1 LTAVKRTRISEID
14 LLRFFAALA
23 VVFFHYSFR
32 GFSADGLSKV
42 SYPLLAPISKYGYL
56 GVEMFFMISGFVIFM
71 SADTGSLRTFVVSRV
86 VRLYPAFWICCSL
99 TFAIAVMLGGG
110 RDYPS
115 ANQYL
120 VNMTMLS
127 GFVGVPPIDGV
138 YWSLFVE
145 LKFYA
150 LVALVLIS
158 GMIHKAELLLLMWLT
173 ATISI
178 ETLDLGTLRYFAI
191 SDFSAFFIA
200 GAALFRVWSR
210 GLSPTRIGLT
220 LAAWIMAIC
229 QSLQQVPELERH
241 YRTTFN
247 IYVISAVISAFFLV
261 MILVSLRTTGRF
273 GKANWLVFGAL
284 SYPLYLIHQNIGF
297 MILNLINDRLNKY
310 ILLFGAIAFM
320 LCFAYGI
327 HRLFERK
334 LSASLKVG
342 INYALDFCARRQ
354 LRDLTSR

>member
-1 LTAVKRTRISEID
+1 MKSTRISEID

-32 GFSADGLSKV
+32 GASADGLSKV

-56 GVEMFFMISGFVIFM
+56 GVEMFFMISGFVILM
-71 SADTGSLRTFVVSRV
+71 TADSGSLRTFVVSRF

-99 TFAIAVMLGGG
+99 TFVIAVIVGGG
-110 RDYPS
+110 RDHPS

-150 LVALVLIS
+150 LVALVLVFGKIRS
-158 GMIHKAELLLLMWLT
+158 AELLLLIWLA
-173 ATISI
+173 ATILI
-178 ETLDLGTLRYFAI
+178 EAFNLGKLRYLLI
-191 SDFSAFFIA
+191 TDFSAYFIA
-200 GAALFRVWSR
+200 GATLFLVWSR

-220 LAAWIMAIC
+220 LAAWIMAISQC
-229 QSLQQVPELERH
+229 VRQVPELDRH
-241 YRTTFN
+241 YGTSFN
-247 IYVISAVISAFFLV
+247 IYIIAAVISFFFLV
-261 MILVSLRTTGRF
+261 MILVSLRATGPF
-273 GKANWLVFGAL
+273 GKINWLVLGAL

-297 MILNLINDRLNKY
+297 MIFNLTYQRLNQY

-320 LCFAYGI
+320 LCCAYVI
-327 HRLFERK
+327 HRFVERK

-342 INYALDFCARRQ
+342 INTTLDFCARRQ
-354 LRDLTSR
+354 LRDLLSR